1 MKSHNTKC
9 ATQRKVVNYF
19 SCVIPFGGE
28 NWMEEIFLLLL
39 KWNKIARTV
48 NMDKGQMTK
57 EYEISDP
64 QTSKKGK
71 NLGRNPVGGY

>member
-1 MKSHNTKC
+1 
-9 ATQRKVVNYF
+9 
-19 SCVIPFGGE
+19 
-28 NWMEEIFLLLL
+28 MEEIFLLLL